1 MVGTVALN
9 LRTWVAPE
17 TVRPQQFEGECI
29 DARGA
34 NWSEQDLGEQDLRN
48 ANLCRCDLRGS
59 NLSRCQL
66 EGADLRLA
74 RFDNATTVPNGFD
87 LFTSGAVGPGAK
99 LNGAFLNNA
108 DLRGIDLRGAVLM
121 GAYLS
126 GADLSGALLD
136 GVSLAGSDLRF
147 ATLRGAM
154 CRATRFGTSQLDL
167 ADFRGAD
174 LQDAALD
181 SVESI
186 KGADFSHCSGL
197 NEQITTLLNRSAMEL
212 DHWNPLTR
220 GTHEQAWNRSSAPS
234 AERTQNSPTPKRQ
247 PKPLRGQDIDA
258 SRNTWQHLI
267 EVYKEAAPHQH
278 F

>member
-1 MVGTVALN
+1 
-9 LRTWVAPE
+9 
-17 TVRPQQFEGECI
+17 
-29 DARGA
+29 
-34 NWSEQDLGEQDLRN
+34 
-48 ANLCRCDLRGS
+48 
-59 NLSRCQL
+59 
-66 EGADLRLA
+66 
-74 RFDNATTVPNGFD
+74 VPNGFD

-121 GAYLS
+121 GTYLS

-197 NEQITTLLNRSAMEL
+197 NDQITTLLNRSAMEL

-220 GTHEQAWNRSSAPS
+220 GTT
-234 AERTQNSPTPKRQ
+234 RTSLESLLSPQ
-247 PKPLRGQDIDA
+247 QLNELKPLNPKKAPKALARA
-258 SRNTWQHLI
+258 SN
-267 EVYKEAAPHQH
+267 
-278 F
+278 

>member
-1 MVGTVALN
+1 MVGSVPLN
-9 LRTWVAPE
+9 LRTWAAPE
-17 TVRPQQFEGECI
+17 SVHPEQINGKCI

-34 NWSEQDLGEQDLRN
+34 NWSEQDLGSQDLRN
-48 ANLCRCDLRGS
+48 ANLCRCDLRGCD
-59 NLSRCQL
+59 LSRCQL

-74 RFDNATTVPNGFD
+74 RFDHATTIPEGFD
-87 LFTSGAVGPGAK
+87 LFNSGAVGPGAK

-147 ATLRGAM
+147 AILRGAM

-174 LQDAALD
+174 LQNAALD
-181 SVESI
+181 NVESI

-197 NEQITTLLNRSAMEL
+197 NEQITHLLNRSALEL

-220 GTHEQAWNRSSAPS
+220 GTTRTSLESLRSPQS
-234 AERTQNSPTPKRQ
+234 
-247 PKPLRGQDIDA
+247 
-258 SRNTWQHLI
+258 
-267 EVYKEAAPHQH
+267 
-278 F
+278 